1 MPSSSE
7 LRNFA
12 KPYES
17 LCIEEYLK
25 EYAKIIQDYILVKA
39 YIDSPNKTT
48 NPRPGAI
55 EIGTSFGK
63 WIDERSPKYG
73 LILRLPVHFNTNSL
87 SNNTLIRGLN
97 TALGSYSMDTLSIGK
112 IYQDEILKRIQ
123 ELFPDIK
130 ITIDPLKTYVLFDW
144 S

>member
-12 KPYES
+12 EKYES

-25 EYAKIIQDYILVKA
+25 EYVKIIQEYILVKA

-48 NPRPGAI
+48 NPKPNAI
-55 EIGTSFGK
+55 DLGSFRR
-63 WIDERSPKYG
+63 WIDERSPQYG
-73 LILRLPVHFNTNSL
+73 LIIRLPFHFNTNSL
-87 SNNTLIRGLN
+87 LNNTLIRGLN
-97 TALGSYSMDTLSIGK
+97 TALGSYSMDTLPIGK